1 MYAGE
6 QTGAQHAPTSG
17 GKKRART
24 MNQLSSIAR
33 HTPRHNDLLAA
44 LPAADYERLA
54 PSLELVPLPLGRAMY
69 ESGGKLDYVYF
80 PTDCIVSLLSVTQ
93 DGASAEIA
101 IAGNEGLVGIAL
113 FMGGETTSSRA
124 VVQNAGYAYRVP
136 SAVIK
141 REFNRGGAL
150 QLLLLR
156 YTQALIT
163 QMSQTALCNR
173 HHSLEQQL
181 CRWLLLSVDRLPSN
195 RLEMTEALVAD
206 MLGVAAEG
214 VAAAAAALQADGLI
228 DYRAGAITVLERAGL
243 ERRACECYAV
253 VRREF
258 ERLLRLPGRS
268 EALQLSG
275 FIEQHMDEIVAEWE
289 SFACTLLPAAATTSA
304 LALRDHARPILRAI
318 AREIDSGQ
326 PGTAGE
332 ETAATAHGALWHLS
346 GFNLL
351 QLGAE
356 YRALRACV
364 IKLWRAHLSKEH
376 HEALDDLT
384 RFNASVDRALAES
397 IASFA
402 DELARS
408 RDTFLAILGHDL
420 RSPLSAVSLSGHYL
434 SLAGKLEGRQQQ
446 QALSRIQRGAAKM
459 DAMIRDL
466 LEYTRTRLGRGIP
479 VGREPGDLGAI
490 CEAAL
495 DEMRAGH
502 PEREFRLE
510 ASGDL
515 RGAFDAARLQ
525 QVFSNLLNNAVQ
537 HGARRSPVTLAAH
550 GGDDAITV
558 RVENQG
564 PPIPADALQVIFN
577 PLVQAR
583 AGAGGP
589 HESQSTSL
597 GLGLFI
603 ARNIVLAHGG
613 ALEVESSDAAGTVFT
628 ARLPRGE
635 PQEGAGAQQP
645 VPRRSAPLRIL
656 VVDDNRDTADALA
669 WLLQSAGHDA
679 RTAYDGPSALRAV
692 ERDAPDVI
700 IQDLGLPH
708 MSGYEITRR
717 VRELAAARHALIVA
731 MTGQPLPDA
740 MRIAKE
746 AGFDHLLVKPVALR
760 ALDALL
766 GGAARTPPYVGQ
778 RTE

>member
-1 MYAGE
+1 
-6 QTGAQHAPTSG
+6 
-17 GKKRART
+17 
-24 MNQLSSIAR
+24 MNHLSSVAR

-44 LPAADYERLA
+44 LPPADYERLA
-54 PSLELVPLPLGRAMY
+54 QSLELVPLPLGRAVY
-69 ESGGKLDYVYF
+69 ESGAQLDYVYF
-80 PTDCIVSLLSVTQ
+80 PTDSIVSLLSVTQ

-101 IAGNEGLVGIAL
+101 ITGNEGLVGIAL

-136 SAVIK
+136 SALIK

-163 QMSQTALCNR
+163 QMSQTAVCNR

-181 CRWLLLSVDRLPSN
+181 CRWLLLSIDRLPSN
-195 RLEMTEALVAD
+195 RLEMTEALIAN
-206 MLGVAAEG
+206 MLGVPASG
-214 VAAAAAALQADGLI
+214 VAQAAGMLQADGLI
-228 DYRAGAITVLERAGL
+228 EYRDGAITVLDRPAL
-243 ERRACECYAV
+243 ERRVCECYAV
-253 VRREF
+253 VKREF

-289 SFACTLLPAAATTSA
+289 SFARTLLPAAAATSA
-304 LALRDHARPILRAI
+304 LALREHARPILRAI
-318 AREIDSGQ
+318 AKEIDSGQ
-326 PGTAGE
+326 ADAAGE

-351 QLGAE
+351 QLGGE

-364 IKLWRAHLSKEH
+364 IKLWRGHLSKEH
-376 HEALDDLT
+376 HDALDDLT

-420 RSPLSAVSLSGHYL
+420 RSPLSAVSVSGHYL
-434 SLAGKLEGRQQQ
+434 SMAGTLEGKQQL
-446 QALSRIQRGAAKM
+446 QAVARIQRGAAKM

-479 VGREPGDLGAI
+479 VARQPGELGAV

-495 DEMRAGH
+495 DEMKAGH
-502 PEREFRLE
+502 PERDFRFA
-510 ASGDL
+510 ASGGL
-515 RGAFDAARLQ
+515 GGSFDAARLQ
-525 QVFSNLLNNAVQ
+525 QVFSNLLSNAIQ
-537 HGARRSPVTLAAH
+537 HGARGSPVILEAH
-550 GGDDAITV
+550 GGPGMLTV
-558 RVENQG
+558 RVKNQG
-564 PPIPADALQVIFN
+564 PPIPPGALQVIFN
-577 PLVQAR
+577 PLVQLP
-583 AGAGGP
+583 AGEAA
-589 HESQSTSL
+589 EQERRSASL

-603 ARNIVLAHGG
+603 ARSIVVAHGG
-613 ALEVESSDAAGTVFT
+613 SLEVESSADWTVFT
-628 ARLPRGE
+628 ARLPRDE
-635 PQEGAGAQQP
+635 PQGGAAP
-645 VPRRSAPLRIL
+645 RSAPLDIL

-679 RTAYDGPSALRAV
+679 RAAYDGPSALLAV
-692 ERDAPDVI
+692 TRDPPDVI

-708 MSGYEITRR
+708 MDGYEIARKMR
-717 VRELAAARHALIVA
+717 ALSAAKDALLVA
-731 MTGQPLPDA
+731 VTGQPRPDA
-740 MRIAKE
+740 LRIARE
-746 AGFDHLLVKPVALR
+746 AGFDHLLIKPVALP
-760 ALDALL
+760 ALQALL
-766 GGAARTPPYVGQ
+766 GNVRK
-778 RTE
+778 RTEAAPARG